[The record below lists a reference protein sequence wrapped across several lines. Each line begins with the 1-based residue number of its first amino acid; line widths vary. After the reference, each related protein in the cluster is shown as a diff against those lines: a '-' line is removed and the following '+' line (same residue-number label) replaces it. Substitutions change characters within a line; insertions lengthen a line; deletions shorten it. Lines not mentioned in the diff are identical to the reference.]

1 MSELLYKFSVD
12 AVKLN
17 KQVLI
22 LAITIWLVVLGCAVT
37 SIITQPFSKKQR
49 TFWMVVV
56 FGIPFLGLLSYLPF
70 SIRREHYPGLF
81 NIKKKK

>member
-1 MSELLYKFSVD
+1 MSELLYRFSLD

-17 KQVLI
+17 KQALICAIGIWVL
-22 LAITIWLVVLGCAVT
+22 VLGCAIS
-37 SIITQPFSKKQR
+37 SIVSQPFSKKQR
-49 TFWMVVV
+49 TFWFLVICGV
-56 FGIPFLGLLSYLPF
+56 PFLGVLSYLPF